1 MRKVT
6 ITKRMSDHE
15 VKRRLREFARE
26 RGRTSPEKDLDLLVE
41 ELKRFEKQYGISTV
55 EFYRKFCAGKMG
67 DSMDVIEWAG
77 LYEGYMIIMRK
88 RHRARSKVAT
98 R

>member
-6 ITKRMSDHE
+6 ITKSMPEHE
-15 VKRRLREFARE
+15 VKRRLREFARQRE
-26 RGRTSPEKDLDLLVE
+26 KTSPEEDLDALVE
-41 ELKRFEKQYGISTV
+41 ELKQFEKKFGMSTV

-67 DSMDVIEWAG
+67 DSMDVIKWAG
-77 LYEGYMIIMRK
+77 LYEGYVSIMR
-88 RHRARSKVAT
+88 ARTKSKVAA